1 MKMPSHRTRED
12 WQKLEAHWLAEYA
25 CASATATAT
34 RLHAEDEHP
43 YRTAFQRDRDRLVH
57 ARAFRRLKHKRQV
70 FLITEGDHFRTRLTH
85 TLEVA
90 QISRT
95 LGRALGLN
103 EDLLEAIA
111 LGHDLGHT
119 PFGHLGEEVLD
130 GILQGRDTLE
140 GALAPEA
147 RGGFKHNYQS
157 LRIVDDLELKYEFAG
172 LNLTAPVRE
181 GILKHTRLK
190 RGHIR
195 YPELNV
201 QGLFFELDHA
211 TTLEGQIVAQADEIA
226 QRTHD
231 FEDGLRAGLVS
242 PEEIRA
248 LEIVRRIEQEA
259 GLQKLLAHNR
269 YVYCNRLVNGL
280 INLLVSDLIDETL
293 RNAARFITAKGRARQ
308 FDEEIVRFSAVL
320 DPLQRE
326 LNKFIYQKII
336 FTPENRRTDDDAVQV
351 LRSLFRAY
359 YEDPG
364 LWPANAHFFIRE
376 QSRAQGRDYAR
387 GIADFIAGMTDHFA
401 LNEFER
407 LQRRGLPLPQVN
419 LAALRTPQAVKD
431 REWKRED

>member
-1 MKMPSHRTRED
+1 MKILSHRTRAD
-12 WQKLEAHWLAEYA
+12 WQKFEAQWLAEYA

-34 RLHAEDEHP
+34 RLRAEEEHP

-95 LGRALGLN
+95 IGRALGLN

-119 PFGHLGEEVLD
+119 PFGHLGEEVLNE
-130 GILQGRDTLE
+130 ILQGNDALE
-140 GALAPEA
+140 GALSGAA
-147 RGGFKHNYQS
+147 LGGFKHNYQS

-190 RGHIR
+190 RGQIH
-195 YPELNV
+195 YAELNLH
-201 QGLFFELDHA
+201 GLFFELDHA
-211 TTLEGQIVAQADEIA
+211 TTMEGQIVAQADEIA

-231 FEDGLRAGLVS
+231 FEDGLRAELVS
-242 PEEIRA
+242 PEEIRE

-280 INLLVSDLIDETL
+280 INLLVSDLIQETL
-293 RNAARFITAKGRARQ
+293 GNAARFLEEKRRARH
-308 FDEEIVRFSAVL
+308 FDEEIVRFSAAI

-326 LNKFIYQKII
+326 LNKFIYQQII
-336 FTPENRRTDDDAVQV
+336 FTPENRGADDDAVQV

-359 YEDPG
+359 YEDAA
-364 LWPANAHFFIRE
+364 LWPANARFFLRE
-376 QSRAQGRDYAR
+376 QEGMNGREYTR
-387 GIADFIAGMTDHFA
+387 RVADFIAGMTDHFS

-407 LQRRGLPLPQVN
+407 LQRLGLPLPPVN
-419 LAALRTPQAVKD
+419 LAALRTPR
-431 REWKRED
+431 REQRG